1 MKSVKTIQIGDQ
13 TFVMPGDLSTKD
25 IQQLVGFLA
34 LLQPVDSHWM
44 YKALPSGSDQL
55 HFVRDDLALV
65 RIGTKTVVTEA
76 EAKAMKDEDRRQFD
90 ERKAAEAAAAAA

>member
-1 MKSVKTIQIGDQ
+1 MKTVKTIQIGDQ
-13 TFVMPGDLSTKD
+13 TFVVPSDLSTKD
-25 IQQLVGFLA
+25 LQQLIGFMA

-65 RIGTKTVVTEA
+65 RIGTRTVVTEA
-76 EAKAMKDEDRRQFD
+76 EAKALRDADRRQYE
-90 ERKAAEAAAAAA
+90 ERKASESAAAA

>member
-1 MKSVKTIQIGDQ
+1 MKTVKTIQIGDQ
-13 TFVMPGDLSTKD
+13 TFVVPSDLSTKD
-25 IQQLVGFLA
+25 LQQLIGFMA

-76 EAKAMKDEDRRQFD
+76 EAKAMRDEDRRQYE
-90 ERKAAEAAAAAA
+90 ERKASESAAA

>member
-1 MKSVKTIQIGDQ
+1 MKPVKTIQIGDQ
-13 TFVMPGDLSTKD
+13 TFVVPSDLSTKD
-25 IQQLVGFLA
+25 LQQLIGFMA

-44 YKALPSGSDQL
+44 YKSLPSGSDQL

-76 EAKAMKDEDRRQFD
+76 EAKAMRDEDRRQYE
-90 ERKAAEAAAAAA
+90 ERKASESAAA